1 MLLPFDNQIVL
12 CSIKGRDLKS
22 KFFETNNSN
31 YYISYG
37 EYGTTVRQN
46 IDPDATYYI
55 VTDTY
60 TSQYGPNRLTEVARY
75 DETTFARDLLAEY
88 VKAGGLK

>member
-1 MLLPFDNQIVL
+1 MLMPKRVKHRRVFRGRM
-12 CSIKGRDLKS
+12 KGSAHRGN
-22 KFFETNNSN
+22 T
-31 YYISYG
+31 ISYG